1 MMPSTKLLT
10 LFLLLA
16 ASAFPQAYSGSLT
29 GLITDP
35 NQAVVPNASVRI
47 RNQATQ
53 ESRTSTSGADGRY
66 VFSQLNPGSYSL
78 TVEAAGFKKFSSE
91 FTVRANQAAELNAA
105 MVLGQVTDT
114 IEVAAAAAQL
124 DTQSANQSFTMDRQ
138 QILNLPASA
147 RNPFVA
153 VHAMAGVT
161 SMSVAQ
167 SNNTS
172 DQNVARFAFNG
183 GRDMSGLVLI
193 DGIAATA
200 GDWGGLLAS
209 PSVESV
215 QEVQVSR
222 NSYDAE
228 FGKSG
233 GGVVSVVTKGGSN
246 QFHGSAFE
254 FLRNDNLDANAWA
267 NNRAGRPRV
276 EFKRHQFGGN
286 LSGPLWK
293 SKRLF
298 FLSTYEGLK
307 QGSPATTTQTVPTDL
322 ERAGNFSNTR
332 NANGDLSLVFD
343 PFTTRAN
350 PNGAGSIRDAF
361 PNNTIPRNRFDAVGA
376 RVLELYPRA
385 NAIPTNAV
393 TQANNFFGAGTSITN
408 NWRLDQR
415 IDWAKSEKLTMYGR
429 VTYAEQEG
437 ISPRFFG
444 TGGDS
449 GSEGTAPRYHATFGA
464 TYVPSPKLVLNFT
477 MGSGRWREES
487 LPVTLRDGVLGTSI
501 GLPAATV
508 AAMDSPHMPQFN
520 VAGYATLSNGRIL
533 NFPRRTDNAQLNAT
547 REFGAHS
554 LKFGFGAENAYLNSI
569 DVRSADFAFDRG
581 MTSGPTAAVS
591 SATSGNSI
599 ASLLLGTGIGAAA
612 TGATGGVT
620 AVNNAITN
628 RVQPAPLI
636 KYYSAYVQDV
646 WRVTS
651 RLTLNF
657 GVRYE
662 QQRPRTER
670 YNRYNYFDYTA
681 RNPLSDATGLDLR
694 GGLVFVGD
702 GDRGQTQLD
711 AMNFAPRFGFAY
723 KVKPRMV
730 ARGGYGIFYLQA
742 CCNAL
747 QGGPAA
753 GTDGFTV
760 TTNWATSRG
769 GDGITPQDLL
779 ANPFPAGVNRPVGSS
794 RGLLTQTG
802 SDVTAVQRARPTG
815 YTQNFSLDLQF
826 ELGRGS
832 VLEVGY
838 SGVLGRKLNLGGLL
852 NVNQL
857 PSQLLSLGNQLNE
870 QVNNP
875 FFGLFNTGVFAGRTV
890 PRHRLLRPHPQFNTV
905 ELNGDT
911 PGATSSFNALYLK
924 YNKSFSGGVT
934 ILSSY
939 QFSKNIDDASE
950 NQGWIINER
959 FRDVNNRSLDRSLS
973 AHDVPHSFAGTLL
986 YTLPV
991 GKGRKFG
998 ASMNRFADAVVGGW
1012 ELATTVRLAS
1022 GLPIRLEAANA
1033 LATYGFSILNA
1044 NIPNGSA
1051 LPVDNQVPERWFNT
1065 AAVGAPTPFTLG
1077 NAPRFIGNV
1086 RAGATRHADV
1096 NLAKNFSLTERFRL
1110 QFRAEAYNLTN
1121 TPQFAPPGITVG
1133 NADFGQVNNTR
1144 FNDRRNLQLALKL
1157 LF

>member
-1 MMPSTKLLT
+1 M
-10 LFLLLA
+10 
-16 ASAFPQAYSGSLT
+16 T
-29 GLITDP
+29 GLISDP
-35 NQAVVPNASVRI
+35 NNAVVPQALVKL
-47 RNQATQ
+47 RNQSTQ
-53 ESRTSTSGADGRY
+53 EVRQTNSSAEGRY
-66 VFSQLNPGSYSL
+66 VFSQIPPGNYVL
-78 TVEAAGFKKFSSE
+78 TVEANGFKKYSSSE
-91 FTVRANQAAELNAA
+91 FTLRANQAAEVNAS
-105 MVLGQVTDT
+105 MVLGQVT
-114 IEVAAAAAQL
+114 EVVEVEANATQL
-124 DTQSANQSFTMDRQ
+124 DTQSANQSFTLARD

-193 DGIAATA
+193 DGIPATA

-254 FLRNDNLDANAWA
+254 FLRNDNLDANAWV
-267 NNRAGRPRV
+267 NNRNNRPRV

-286 LSGPLWK
+286 LSGPISK
-293 SKRLF
+293 AKRLY
-298 FLSTYEGLK
+298 FLGTYEGLK

-322 ERAGNFSNTR
+322 ERGGNFSNTR
-332 NANGDLSLVFD
+332 NADGSLSGVFD

-350 PNGAGSIRDAF
+350 AAGGFVRDPF
-361 PNNTIPRNRFDAVGA
+361 PGNIIPRTRWDAVGA
-376 RVLELYPRA
+376 KVVDLFPRA
-385 NAIPTNAV
+385 NATPTNAI
-393 TQANNFFGAGTSITN
+393 TNANNFFGAGTSITN
-408 NWRLDQR
+408 NWRTDGR
-415 IDWAKSEKLTMYGR
+415 VDWAKGDKLTMYGR
-429 VTYAEQEG
+429 MTYAEQEG

-449 GSEGTAPRYHATFGA
+449 GSEGKSPRYHATFGA
-464 TYVPSPKLVLNFT
+464 TYVPSPRLVLNFT

-487 LPVTLRDGVLGTSI
+487 LPVTLRDGILGTTI
-501 GLPAATV
+501 GLPANLV
-508 AAMDSPHMPQFN
+508 AGMDSPHMPQFN

-547 REFGAHS
+547 RELGKHS
-554 LKFGFGAENAYLNSI
+554 LKFGFSAENSYLNSI

-581 MTSGPTAAVS
+581 MTSGPNAAIS
-591 SATSGNSI
+591 SSTSGNSV

-620 AVNNAITN
+620 AVNNAVTN
-628 RVQPAPLI
+628 RVQPAPLA
-636 KYYSAYVQDV
+636 KYYGAYVQDV
-646 WRVTS
+646 WRVNA

-657 GVRYE
+657 GLRWE

-670 YNRYNYFDYTA
+670 YNRYNYFDYGV
-681 RNPLSDATGLDLR
+681 RNPLSTNTGLDLR
-694 GGLVFVGD
+694 GGLVFVD
-702 GDRGQTQLD
+702 GDQRGQTQLD
-711 AMNFAPRFGFAY
+711 AIDLAPRFGFAY
-723 KVKPRMV
+723 KVTSRIV

-779 ANPFPAGVNRPVGSS
+779 TNPFPNGLNRAVGSS

-815 YTQNFSLDLQF
+815 YTQNFSYDLQF
-826 ELGRGS
+826 ELGKGS

-838 SGVLGRKLNLGGLL
+838 SGVLGRKLNVGGLL

-857 PSQLLSLGNQLNE
+857 PSQLLALGNSLND

-875 FFGLFNTGVFAGRTV
+875 FFGLFSTGVFAGRTV

-924 YNKSFSGGVT
+924 YNKSFSGGLT
-934 ILSSY
+934 LLSSY
-939 QFSKNIDDASE
+939 QFSKNIDNASE

-959 FRDVNNRSLDRSLS
+959 FRDVNNRSLDRSIS
-973 AHDVPHSFAGTLL
+973 AHDVPHSFAATLL
-986 YTLPV
+986 YEVPI
-991 GKGRKFG
+991 GKGRKMG
-998 ASMNRFADAVVGGW
+998 GNLPKAVEAIAGGW
-1012 ELATTVRLAS
+1012 EIATTVRLAS
-1022 GLPIRLEAANA
+1022 GLPLRLEAPNT
-1033 LATYGFSILNA
+1033 LATYGFSIQNARVNDLKQLN
-1044 NIPNGSA
+1044 
-1051 LPVDNQVPERWFNT
+1051 VPTRTPEAWFNT
-1065 AAVGAPTPFTLG
+1065 SAVSAPAPFTLG
-1077 NAPRFIGNV
+1077 NAPRFTPNL
-1086 RAGATRHADV
+1086 RADGTHHADV
-1096 NLAKNFSLTERFRL
+1096 NLSKNFTFYERYRL

-1121 TPQFAPPGITVG
+1121 TPQFAPPGLTVG
-1133 NADFGQVNNTR
+1133 NADFGQVSNTR
-1144 FNDRRNLQLALKL
+1144 FNDRRNVQLALKL
-1157 LF
+1157 IF